1 MNQILLTNNQNNK
14 KKSDK
19 YNRNNSGDMKKI
31 IIFFGMV
38 ILIFAVLIIGVYA
51 YKMVKNKDGSEEVEK
66 PSISLEQMD
75 TEVKIVAKAEAGIS
89 KLIYTWNDD
98 EPIEI
103 DMNGETSNEEALQIP
118 EGESKLKAKIIDEN
132 GAEFETEENF
142 HIEIDTEKP
151 KIEIDESLG
160 NGKIKI
166 IATDEN
172 NMLKYITYKWNDEE
186 EVTVNAESENQTAIE
201 TVIDVK
207 TGRNTLKITAIN
219 GLAKENTIEKIFIGV
234 NNPVITVTRE
244 GNILYMEMTHD
255 KGFKKIEFSVNEK
268 EYVYDENFAG
278 YNPEQTKVSYKFNL
292 QEGENT
298 VIIHAVST
306 ENTEVTYRGKCNYEE

>member
-19 YNRNNSGDMKKI
+19 YNSNNSGDMKKI

-38 ILIFAVLIIGVYA
+38 ILIFSVLIIGVYA

-118 EGESKLKAKIIDEN
+118 EGESKFKAKIIDEN